1 MKTIAKLSSEARR
14 SAIIRA
20 VRQVFAEKGFHGTTT
35 RELARAAGVSEA
47 LLFKHFPNKEAL
59 FAAMLM
65 ACCSQE
71 EIGRFERLRELE
83 PSSNTLVLMV
93 HNLVSFFL
101 DRSGD
106 LNPELAIQDRMLL
119 RSLAEDG
126 EFARHVY
133 AKLNSTWLPGVVACI
148 KAADAAGDMIQLP
161 TKPEVAGWF
170 LHSLPHIVHL
180 LLLPANPI
188 IKFRVRK
195 NALVEQTVWFLLRGV
210 GLKDSVIAR
219 QYTCK
224 TLSNLNALNEPN

>member
-1 MKTIAKLSSEARR
+1 MKAVAKLSSEARR
-14 SAIIRA
+14 SAIIGA

-59 FAAMLM
+59 FAAMMM

-71 EIGRFERLRELE
+71 DIERFERLRELE
-83 PSSNTLVLMV
+83 PSSKTLVLMV

-101 DRSGD
+101 DRTGD

-126 EFARHVY
+126 EFARTVY
-133 AKLNSTWLPGVVACI
+133 AKVSSSWLPGIMACL
-148 KAADAAGDMIQLP
+148 KAAGVAGDTVQTPI
-161 TKPEVAGWF
+161 KPDVAGWF
-170 LHSLPHIVHL
+170 LHSLPLIIHM
-180 LLLPANPI
+180 LLLPVNPI
-188 IKFRVRK
+188 VNFRVRNK
-195 NALVEQTVWFLLRGV
+195 ALAEQAVWFLLRGA

-219 QYTCK
+219 LYTSK
-224 TLSNLNALNEPN
+224 TLSDLTALNELS

>member
-1 MKTIAKLSSEARR
+1 MKSIAKLSSEQRR

-59 FAAMLM
+59 FAAMMM

-71 EIGRFERLRELE
+71 EIDRFERLRELE
-83 PSSNTLVLMV
+83 PSTTTLVLMV

-101 DRSGD
+101 DRTGD

-133 AKLNSTWLPGVVACI
+133 AKLSSSWLPGIVACL
-148 KAADAAGDMIQLP
+148 KASNRAGDTIQQES
-161 TKPEVAGWF
+161 KPDAMGWF
-170 LHSLPHIVHL
+170 LHSLPLIIHM

-188 IKFRVRK
+188 VNFHVRNK
-195 NALVEQTVWFLLRGV
+195 ALVEQTVRFLLRGV
-210 GLKDSVIAR
+210 GLKDSVAAR
-219 QYTCK
+219 LYTSK
-224 TLSNLNALNEPN
+224 TLSRLTALDKST

>member
-1 MKTIAKLSSEARR
+1 MKSIAKLSSEERR

-59 FAAMLM
+59 FAAMMM

-71 EIGRFERLRELE
+71 EIDRFERLRELE
-83 PSSNTLVLMV
+83 PSTTTLVLMV

-101 DRSGD
+101 DRTGD
-106 LNPELAIQDRMLL
+106 QNPELAIQDRMLL

-126 EFARHVY
+126 EFARTVY
-133 AKLNSTWLPGVVACI
+133 AKLSSSWLPGIVACI
-148 KAADAAGDMIQLP
+148 KAAIRAGDTIEQIN
-161 TKPEVAGWF
+161 KPEVLGWF
-170 LHSLPHIVHL
+170 LHSLPLIIHM

-188 IKFRVRK
+188 VNFRVRNK
-195 NALVEQTVWFLLRGV
+195 ALVEQTVRFLLRGV
-210 GLKDSVIAR
+210 GLKDSVAAR
-219 QYTCK
+219 LYTNK
-224 TLSNLNALNEPN
+224 TLSLLTALDELT